1 MRRDYED
8 YDAELESSYGGQMG
22 QSIMPPDRE
31 ERESPEIGIIR
42 EMSPAKILRNIR
54 MNLKGFFWNPENK
67 QFEKIANFQPMMNDV
82 GINKYMDVL
91 SSFLNDTL
99 TFSNYNEMEVG
110 RICLHIC
117 EEVIPV
123 IHVNYVEFGIKSK
136 TDLPLVDMKI
146 FVMSLSALKKAM
158 GAGDRAVI
166 GRTITENIM
175 TRSGMP
181 MQNMREEKKGF
192 FNRINPFSR

>member
-8 YDAELESSYGGQMG
+8 YDAELESSYGVQGN
-22 QSIMPPDRE
+22 SIMPPDRE

-54 MNLKGFFWNPENK
+54 MNLKGYFWNPEEK

-82 GINKYMDVL
+82 GVNKYMDVL

>member
-8 YDAELESSYGGQMG
+8 YDAELESSYGVQGN
-22 QSIMPPDRE
+22 SIMPPDRE

-99 TFSNYNEMEVG
+99 TFSNYNELEVG